1 MSDRKETGW
10 LRALEETVAGEKGIS
25 PDTLRRLLAKVEEHS
40 ESHRAFG
47 LHDELLAILQADLRR
62 APGPENPG
70 VLCNPCNPCASEIFI
85 DSLTLENFGPF
96 YGEHT
101 FNFGTLEHRCGILI
115 GGKTGAGKSHL
126 LRALY
131 LAVVGEAGVFDLKK
145 VEPGSEATRF
155 LFENS
160 LNRRAQAE
168 GRDTIRLQ
176 VGISQREAD
185 GGGRRNALLV
195 REIRHRPNSAP
206 VWHSS
211 AERFDGSERIE
222 DDKLLEKLRDAFL
235 PRHLARFF
243 FDAERGQNFGF
254 GQQEIVEGISRILG
268 LWSYA
273 QLEWHLRQLIQQKI
287 PRTFNPSAA
296 HEAATKLAEVSGRVV
311 TADGQISALRLE
323 CARLNR
329 ELTETKAELAEL
341 EERLRTLG
349 ALNPAEL
356 LLAQQNRAKLVE
368 TKARLE
374 SELNVAWEFDLPIAL
389 LGPYRR
395 VLHDALL
402 REEKRR
408 DWETSKAAVEPKLPQ
423 LQRVLFDDPPEE
435 HRLADST
442 QAFYRERLERALHEL
457 ILPPPEGMA
466 DAIYLTDQNARSAR
480 IRAQL
485 AGTPTSLRVIAELCA
500 QGESVAA
507 TLREA
512 DTRLGQLNQD
522 AAAIAQ
528 GAELHRRRGEL
539 TARAEHLEKQRTDL
553 GAQLETLERELQE
566 LKREE
571 TNQSALTAN
580 ARQGQSLI
588 ALAARYRE
596 LAGEIRARAAEQLR
610 LKISEHVGDLWVAIT
625 ERHQEFLGID
635 FDPDWN
641 CFLLRRDGRRVSWE
655 QTNTSAGQRQVR
667 TLAFFEALRRLAR
680 LVPPLVVDTPLG
692 RLDKEVKDSVL
703 DQLYLTG
710 HQTIILTTNSEIDP
724 DSPLFQRI
732 QKKLARAY
740 TLHPQGEE
748 NTLNYQ
754 VRVTND
760 YFGKTL

>member
-1 MSDRKETGW
+1 LEQPKENLVSRNFQTRHFSLPFVGSDLPVSASCFFPLVPWSHGRS
-10 LRALEETVAGEKGIS
+10 TVPNI
-25 PDTLRRLLAKVEEHS
+25 
-40 ESHRAFG
+40 
-47 LHDELLAILQADLRR
+47 
-62 APGPENPG
+62 
-70 VLCNPCNPCASEIFI
+70 
-85 DSLTLENFGPF
+85 
-96 YGEHT
+96 
-101 FNFGTLEHRCGILI
+101 
-115 GGKTGAGKSHL
+115 
-126 LRALY
+126 
-131 LAVVGEAGVFDLKK
+131 KK

-176 VGISQREAD
+176 VGISQ
-185 GGGRRNALLV
+185 
-195 REIRHRPNSAP
+195 
-206 VWHSS
+206 
-211 AERFDGSERIE
+211 
-222 DDKLLEKLRDAFL
+222 
-235 PRHLARFF
+235 
-243 FDAERGQNFGF
+243 
-254 GQQEIVEGISRILG
+254 
-268 LWSYA
+268 
-273 QLEWHLRQLIQQKI
+273 
-287 PRTFNPSAA
+287 
-296 HEAATKLAEVSGRVV
+296 
-311 TADGQISALRLE
+311 
-323 CARLNR
+323 
-329 ELTETKAELAEL
+329 
-341 EERLRTLG
+341 
-349 ALNPAEL
+349 
-356 LLAQQNRAKLVE
+356 
-368 TKARLE
+368 
-374 SELNVAWEFDLPIAL
+374 
-389 LGPYRR
+389 
-395 VLHDALL
+395 
-402 REEKRR
+402 
-408 DWETSKAAVEPKLPQ
+408 
-423 LQRVLFDDPPEE
+423 
-435 HRLADST
+435 
-442 QAFYRERLERALHEL
+442 
-457 ILPPPEGMA
+457 
-466 DAIYLTDQNARSAR
+466 
-480 IRAQL
+480 
-485 AGTPTSLRVIAELCA
+485 
-500 QGESVAA
+500 
-507 TLREA
+507 REA

-596 LAGEIRARAAEQLR
+596 VAGEIRARAAEQLR

-732 QKKLARAY
+732 QKKLARVY

-760 YFGKTL
+760 YFGKSL